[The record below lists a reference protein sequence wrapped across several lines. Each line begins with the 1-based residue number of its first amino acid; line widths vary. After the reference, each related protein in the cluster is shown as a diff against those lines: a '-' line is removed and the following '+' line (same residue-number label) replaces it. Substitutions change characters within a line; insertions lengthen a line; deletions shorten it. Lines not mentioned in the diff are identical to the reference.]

1 MYKLIM
7 NNKKMEK
14 NMDANNKKTTVDLME
29 IRLRHWELKQKNL
42 PVWQIKTK
50 IQKEFGNA
58 GKIYTDKE
66 VK

>member
-1 MYKLIM
+1 
-7 NNKKMEK
+7 
-14 NMDANNKKTTVDLME
+14 MDANNKKTTVDLME